1 MRILLVNPPRSP
13 HNAILEHATEASRP
27 FIHRKLVGPPLG
39 LLTVATAVRHHDV
52 SLLEMKAEYDLNP
65 QAAAPQTLLRQHLD
79 AFRPDLVGIT
89 LIASEV
95 PAGLELL
102 QTAKQWNPEV
112 LTVAGGLH
120 VTLCPGD
127 IDRPWVDVLC
137 PGSSAHTFRALADTL
152 ARGGRLQTV
161 PGLLLRQEGRLQP
174 TPPVASGANPA
185 TSEFL
190 VPDRALLRKWL
201 PAYVVGKTNGPGTYL
216 FTSLGCPHRCSF
228 CSIWPQYD
236 GAYLQRD
243 IESVIAELKT
253 LDEYIAV
260 RFADANSII
269 DTTFI
274 DRLFS
279 RIEEEGIRKI
289 FIMDIRADTMAQNP
303 RLMAKL
309 AANGLKV
316 VICGF
321 ESFRQEE
328 LRRYGK
334 ALQVEHIASAVAVC
348 AANGIMLR
356 GNHIIPPDYER
367 ADFDALA
374 EFAAANPVE
383 LAGYTLLT
391 PMPGTALHAQLQDQI
406 VDHDLA
412 KYNMFNGV
420 LRTTLPLDEFHARTA
435 ALWAVRRGTRVL

>member
-13 HNAILEHATEASRP
+13 HNAILDHATDASRP

-65 QAAAPQTLLRQHLD
+65 QAPEPQRLLLQHLE
-79 AFRPDLVGIT
+79 AFQPDLVGIT

-102 QTAKQWNPEV
+102 QTAKQWNPDV

-120 VTLCPGD
+120 VTLCPAD
-127 IDRPWVDVLC
+127 VDKPWVDVLC
-137 PGSSAHTFRALADTL
+137 PGASAQTFRTLADTL
-152 ARGGRLQTV
+152 AEGGRPQSV
-161 PGLLLRQEGRLQP
+161 PGLLLRDEGRLRP
-174 TPPVASGANPA
+174 TLPPPLDNPA
-185 TSEFL
+185 TTGFL
-190 VPDRALLRKWL
+190 LPDRTLLRQYL

-269 DTTFI
+269 DTAFV
-274 DRLFS
+274 DRLFT

-289 FIMDIRADTMAQNP
+289 FIMDIRADTMARNP
-303 RLMAKL
+303 HLIQKL
-309 AANGLKV
+309 ARNGLKV

-334 ALQVEHIASAVAVC
+334 ALRVTDIAAAVAVC

-356 GNHIIPPDYER
+356 GNHIVPPDYDR
-367 ADFDALA
+367 DDFAALA

-391 PMPGTALHAQLQDQI
+391 PMPGTPLHAQMQDQI
-406 VDHDLA
+406 VDRDLA
-412 KYNMFNGV
+412 KYNMFNSV
-420 LRTTLPLDEFHARTA
+420 LRTKLPLEEYYARTA